1 MVIYIAH
8 RLLRVP
14 DILFMVNVMKT
25 RKNKPASA
33 IGHPRNL
40 ILLALFAISNISSAG
55 TTLVHSIDFSTQAEA
70 DAMAGEKR
78 LYAQTRC
85 QRYRRDF

>member
-1 MVIYIAH
+1 
-8 RLLRVP
+8 
-14 DILFMVNVMKT
+14 MVNVMKT
-25 RKNKPASA
+25 RKNKPASG

-70 DAMAGEKR
+70 DAMPWLEKKGY
-78 LYAQTRC
+78 LITHKLQL
-85 QRYRRDF
+85 FS